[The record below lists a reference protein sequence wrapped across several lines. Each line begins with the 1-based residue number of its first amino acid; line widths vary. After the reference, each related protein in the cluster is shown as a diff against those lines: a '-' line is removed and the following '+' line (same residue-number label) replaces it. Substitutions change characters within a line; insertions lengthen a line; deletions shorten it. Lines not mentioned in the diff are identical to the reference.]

1 MRELPS
7 LPCPAVALAY
17 KRFPGMDFEQP
28 HVLAAVLFLFQPRAP
43 HDDARGRPNVLFLER
58 KDAYARA

>member
-7 LPCPAVALAY
+7 LPSPAVALAY

-28 HVLAAVLFLFQPRAP
+28 HELVTVLFVFQPRAP
-43 HDDARGRPNVLFLER
+43 HDDARGRLDVLFLER